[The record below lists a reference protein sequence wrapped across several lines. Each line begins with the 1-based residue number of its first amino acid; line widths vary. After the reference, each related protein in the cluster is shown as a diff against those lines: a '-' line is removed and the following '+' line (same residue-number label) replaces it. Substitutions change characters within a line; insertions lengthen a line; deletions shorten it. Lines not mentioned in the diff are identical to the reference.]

1 MRRVAIHVKV
11 CCVSTVSADV
21 VARNVYWLP
30 EIREAGTEERTT
42 CFYTVLVSLPSKDEI
57 PPVTTATW

>member
-1 MRRVAIHVKV
+1 
-11 CCVSTVSADV
+11 VSTVSADV